1 MTSHHVSTLV
11 WFRMDQMR
19 GSRLD
24 EANYQVTCCQHEQTR
39 DESLRLIESSRMR
52 DFWQGSSREFLLMV
66 VQWSE
71 NYSCQTNGTT
81 WRVDW
86 LTLTRHLK
94 TQKKMR
100 VVKVCKQL
108 KCVSGCQPNQLFKKL
123 LETLRRQIQFKSHN
137 HNITTKD
144 DFLSSPRAGKR
155 HLEVSSATL
164 ESISPFF
171 LYLLTLSFVKTKMKL
186 VDWYDMMR
194 SP

>member
-1 MTSHHVSTLV
+1 MSPCDWSSQVVCGIFGRDLVANFFWWSFSDLKIILVKRMVQLEESIDWRWLDTS
-11 WFRMDQMR
+11 
-19 GSRLD
+19 
-24 EANYQVTCCQHEQTR
+24 
-39 DESLRLIESSRMR
+39 
-52 DFWQGSSREFLLMV
+52 
-66 VQWSE
+66 
-71 NYSCQTNGTT
+71 
-81 WRVDW
+81 
-86 LTLTRHLK
+86 K